1 MYQIGFFLISFY
13 ILCSPCLTFRMSGWT
28 LLKVYYLFFIYLYF
42 IFILSKYTYDY
53 IYIYRISSILKL
65 LSAALIRGR
74 L

>member
-53 IYIYRISSILKL
+53 IYIPYFPYFETFKCG
-65 LSAALIRGR
+65 AY
-74 L
+74 